1 MEQSRRVSKAVEA
14 SLYEY
19 YSYGALVPHRYPLR
33 RAPTDI
39 GYTYIDV
46 SEDPLPDDS
55 DDLVLEVEG
64 GASPADVREYWSSPD
79 IEGVISS
86 ANLLQ
91 SDYGLNDFMKQ
102 FKGYKYRYDEREV
115 SIKRAKITY
124 PHVYNNR
131 DHNIPAPHPSMT
143 DDELSKYVWP
153 MSYLNREN
161 KNYIASLWI
170 DIGDSIEEF
179 LSEDEDS
186 VYTSSVVTESLW
198 KRVMDIPIQV
208 GSNRCNLAI
217 MRSYLNDNTYDTI
230 HNMTWGDRARRF
242 LDSMRW
248 EPLLSDGYFIIKG
261 KMKRVNVTDKLMMNM
276 SYVVKQST
284 ASEYGSDKK
293 KIIPMRERTVEVRSV
308 KASLGLVYMR
318 MMLVPPSASELRP
331 GKGMNNELFK
341 FYNSIIEVMIDKEF
355 PEPIN
360 IFDLVRGYGVIV
372 MGMEDTRKPMNDL
385 MDHIRRYSSND
396 KEIMRIASVSLYKA
410 GALDVQGVVN
420 TFRYM
425 MIPALNQSVDERD
438 SSNQD
443 LSDKMR
449 RKVLPHCDS
458 DDLYQS
464 YMVKIRFLAMMIID
478 LILSVTIKHGTTS
491 YRRDPTDRKDFA
503 YKRWESAGHRIRDH
517 IRSMLVARTQFKGR
531 EAYHGT
537 INIASMDKAANQL
550 VDLMNRNQ
558 WPTKFRLGGT
568 FKSKREDHKDG
579 IVDDVPKYNLVAMVD
594 SYRTV
599 KISTKSGPNTGTI
612 RRVHT
617 SQWGQQCPANTPENA
632 NIGLNNNM
640 AEACLIS
647 NDLTTRE
654 IEALDELISGMEQV
668 EDGDLLIIDGAP
680 IGYYDPSAYEHIRA
694 ARREGIINRG
704 IGIARHHLWANELSK
719 GVPIIVIRTSH
730 GRPLVPMFI
739 IDQNIYNVSRILE
752 LKDGVDM
759 KGLLDEGYVEFV
771 DAYEMVYNVVVAP
784 WIHDAIKDHTIYT
797 HAMIKP
803 GHILSQASNCLSY
816 IEHNPPARG
825 TYGTQH
831 IKQAI
836 GRPFL
841 YPEDRYD
848 HESNYL
854 HNPEPPLVMTD
865 TMRRILYPKYRP
877 TVGLQ
882 DRDVGI
888 GRNVNIICMSFDG
901 NNDDGIVV
909 SQSMVD
915 SGIFDGEHFSITTS
929 DRSITTSNVE
939 SYDWVIDG
947 GTNREVRDR
956 RGQGLP
962 DPSFSAGIV
971 VPYGDPYI
979 VEVLDT
985 DLSNM
990 SPVGMYNG
998 SNLYELVPGERY
1010 IRYGFYSAL
1019 LITYR
1024 DNKTGGTNTYTIIPG
1039 TEPIN
1044 VSGKTIVS
1052 RDKGQI
1058 IHRMA
1063 LVHVDGTVLRRMK
1076 DISLDRHHRQN
1087 PASYSTLRD
1096 TYSTTTIDTRF
1107 LDRDTGMM
1115 RPVPIPRTRLPDMDV
1130 PTRMGVPVAI
1140 RPRRRVSRGD
1150 IATKIV
1156 RRRDTTPDA
1165 EVLDPRGDRDR
1176 FEITHGV
1183 VDGIERASITKIRS
1197 SMPIGPKPGNK
1208 YAALY
1213 AQKSVIARIAPDE
1226 EMPKARWYN
1235 SVSGRYEEM
1244 TFDIVFNPLSFPS
1257 RMTMGMEYEIYIAG
1271 TLRYLFSIPVG
1282 DTTIGSL
1289 YHTDRDRCSTVLRD
1303 RYGISIDTIDTLSD
1317 STCFIYDNEEKRQLC
1332 KRLRITLGIPPDG
1345 LYDVYLRDPE
1355 TQVDSTILQD
1365 LPSHREWTKHIESPI
1380 VCGTVYYVAL
1390 RHLVDNKRR
1399 ARGYVGKKDPMT
1411 LQPVKGR
1418 RRNGGANTGTMETDA
1433 YKAHGASAMLYERLS
1448 KVSDY
1453 KQLHK
1458 CTLCGGLVSKI
1469 TTNNTYRC
1477 NDCTAVLRPNQIID
1491 HETVNS
1497 WHLFRHYV
1505 RPLGIE
1511 INEHF

>member
-1 MEQSRRVSKAVEA
+1 MEQSRRISKLVEQ
-14 SLYEY
+14 SLYDY
-19 YSYGALVPHRYPLR
+19 YSYGALVPHRFPLR
-33 RAPTDI
+33 RVPADI
-39 GYTYIDV
+39 GYTYVDIPM
-46 SEDPLPDDS
+46 DPLPDDS
-55 DDLVLEVEG
+55 DELVEEHSG
-64 GASPADVREYWSSPD
+64 TPADVREYWSTPD
-79 IEGVISS
+79 VEGIIS
-86 ANLLQ
+86 ATNLLQ
-91 SDYGLNDFMKQ
+91 SDYGLNDFMQQ
-102 FKGYKYRYDEREV
+102 FKGYMYKDGDKSV

-124 PHVYNNR
+124 PHVYNVRN
-131 DHNIPAPHPSMT
+131 HNIPAPHPSMT
-143 DDELSKYVWP
+143 DDELKKYVWP

-161 KNYIASLWI
+161 RSYVASLWI
-170 DIGDSIEEF
+170 DIGDTVEEF
-179 LSEDEDS
+179 IDEDEDGM
-186 VYTSSVVTESLW
+186 YGSSILTESLW
-198 KRVMDIPIQV
+198 RRVMDIPIQV
-208 GSNRCNLAI
+208 GSNRCNLSI
-217 MRSYLNDNTYDTI
+217 MRSYIDDETYD
-230 HNMTWGDRARRF
+230 HVHQMTWGTRARQF

-248 EPLLSDGYFIIKG
+248 EPLLPDGYFIIKG
-261 KMKRVNVTDKLMMNM
+261 KMKRVNITDKLMMNM

-284 ASEYGSDKK
+284 TAEYGSKRM
-293 KIIPMRERTVEVRSV
+293 IPMRERAVEVRSV
-308 KASLGLVYMR
+308 KTELGLAYMR
-318 MMLVPPSASELRP
+318 ILLVPPGKDELRP
-331 GKGMNNELFK
+331 GKGMDNELFK
-341 FYNSIIEVMIDKEF
+341 FYNSTIKVMIDKEF

-372 MGMEDTRKPMNDL
+372 LGMEDTNTPMNDL
-385 MDHIRRYSSND
+385 LDHIRRYSSND
-396 KEIMRIASVSLYKA
+396 KEVMRMASVSLYKA
-410 GALDVQGVVN
+410 GVQDVQSVVN
-420 TFRYM
+420 VFRYM
-425 MIPALNQSVDERD
+425 MIPAANQSVDDRD

-449 RKVLPHCDS
+449 KKVLPHCDT
-458 DDLYQS
+458 DDLEES
-464 YMVKIRFLAMMIID
+464 YMSKIRFIAMMIVD
-478 LILSVTIKHGTTS
+478 LVLSTTVKHGTTT

-517 IRSMLVARTQFKGR
+517 IRSMLVARTQFKGK
-531 EAYHGT
+531 EMYYGT

-558 WPTKFRLGGT
+558 WPTKYRLGGS
-568 FKSKREDHKDG
+568 FKSKRDDYKDG

-599 KISTKSGPNTGTI
+599 KISTKGGPNTGTI

-640 AEACLIS
+640 AEACIIS
-647 NDLTTRE
+647 NDLTTME
-654 IEALDELISGMEQV
+654 KDALDELISNLEQV
-668 EDGDLLIIDGAP
+668 DDGDLLIIDGNP
-680 IGYYDPSAYEHIRA
+680 IGYYAPGTYEQIRD

-704 IGIARHHLWANELSK
+704 IGIARHHLWSTELTQ

-739 IDQNIYNVSRILE
+739 IDQNVYNLNRILS
-752 LKDGVDM
+752 LKDDVDM
-759 KGLLDEGYVEFV
+759 QYLLDEGYVEFV
-771 DAYEMVYNVVVAP
+771 DAYEMVYNVLVAP
-784 WIHDAIKDHTIYT
+784 WIYDVVQDGSTTKYT

-854 HNPEPPLVMTD
+854 NNPEPPLVITD

-877 TVGLQ
+877 TVGIR

-888 GRNVNIICMSFDG
+888 GRNVNIVCMSYDG

-929 DRSITTSNVE
+929 DKSILPSSVE
-939 SYDWVIDG
+939 AYDWIINEE
-947 GTNREVRDR
+947 TNREIRDD

-979 VEVLDT
+979 VEIPDSTLSTLSPIDT
-985 DLSNM
+985 
-990 SPVGMYNG
+990 YNG
-998 SNLYELVPGERY
+998 SSVYELVPGERY
-1010 IRYGFYSAL
+1010 IKYGFYSAL
-1019 LITYR
+1019 LIQYR
-1024 DNKTGGTNTYTIIPG
+1024 DNKTGVITDAIIVPG

-1044 VSGKTIVS
+1044 VSGKTIIS
-1052 RDKGQI
+1052 EEKGQV
-1058 IHRMA
+1058 IHRLA
-1063 LVHVDGTVLRRMK
+1063 LVHVDNPIVNR
-1076 DISLDRHHRQN
+1076 ISRQS
-1087 PASYSTLRD
+1087 PIPYDTLLN
-1096 TYSTTTIDTRF
+1096 TYSTTAIDTRF
-1107 LDRDTGMM
+1107 INKDTGLMVS
-1115 RPVPIPRTRLPDMDV
+1115 VPIPRTQLPGMNI
-1130 PTRMGVPVAI
+1130 PTRTGVPIAL
-1140 RPRRRVSRGD
+1140 RPRRHIVRGD
-1150 IATKIV
+1150 VATKIV
-1156 RRRDTTPDA
+1156 KRRDGTPDA
-1165 EVLDPRGDRDR
+1165 EVLDPKGDRDR
-1176 FEITHGV
+1176 FEITYGI
-1183 VDGIERASITKIRS
+1183 VDGIERGSIIKLRS

-1213 AQKSVIARIAPDE
+1213 AQKSVIARIAPDD
-1226 EMPKARWYN
+1226 EMPRARWFN
-1235 SVSGRYEEM
+1235 TVSNRYEEM

-1257 RMTMGMEYEIYIAG
+1257 RMTMGMEYEIFIAG
-1271 TLRYLFSIPVG
+1271 TLRYLFSI
-1282 DTTIGSL
+1282 TIGSTTL
-1289 YHTDRDRCSTVLRD
+1289 GNIYNTDRDRFHMYMKDTYDV
-1303 RYGISIDTIDTLSD
+1303 SIDIVDSLSD
-1317 STCFIYDNEEKRQLC
+1317 STCFIYNNEEKYNICRD
-1332 KRLRITLGIPPDG
+1332 LRIRLGIPSDG
-1345 LYDVYLRDPE
+1345 LYDVYLKDPD
-1355 TQVDSTILQD
+1355 TQVDTSILRD
-1365 LPSHREWTKHIESPI
+1365 LPSHREWTRRVESPI
-1380 VCGTVYYVAL
+1380 LCGTVYYVAL

-1399 ARGYVGKKDPMT
+1399 ARGYVGRRDPMT

-1453 KQLHK
+1453 KQFHK

-1477 NDCTAVLRPNQIID
+1477 NDCTSVLKPNQIID